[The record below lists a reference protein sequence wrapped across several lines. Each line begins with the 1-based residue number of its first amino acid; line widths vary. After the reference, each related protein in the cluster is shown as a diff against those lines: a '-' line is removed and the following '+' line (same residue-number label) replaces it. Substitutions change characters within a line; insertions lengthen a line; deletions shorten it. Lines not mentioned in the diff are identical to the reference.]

1 MARRSLEQELAKQLV
16 RLLTGRRGR
25 KNGPK
30 NLGGVLIILIVVALF
45 SLLQE
50 RGVRLDG
57 GGFGD
62 SQTSAPNASTEDG
75 TRTVPDVSNDFG
87 SEPPRSTK
95 DGTRAVPDVEYGF
108 VSRCVDGDTL
118 IVEFDDGATER
129 VRLIGANTPETVKP
143 NSPVEPFGPEASA
156 FTKRRVEEAGGA
168 VRLVADGDRRD
179 RYGRRL
185 AFVYLADSEIS
196 LNEELTRLGYA
207 RAQTRYRFS
216 KEMKRRLTAAEEAAR
231 REGLGIHSL

>member
-16 RLLTGRRGR
+16 RSLTRGRGR

-50 RGVRLDG
+50 RGVRLNG
-57 GGFGD
+57 GD
-62 SQTSAPNASTEDG
+62 SQTSASSA
-75 TRTVPDVSNDFG
+75 
-87 SEPPRSTK
+87 STK

-143 NSPVEPFGPEASA
+143 NSPIEPFGPEASA

-207 RAQTRYRFS
+207 RAQTSYRFS

-231 REGLGIHSL
+231 REGLGVHSL